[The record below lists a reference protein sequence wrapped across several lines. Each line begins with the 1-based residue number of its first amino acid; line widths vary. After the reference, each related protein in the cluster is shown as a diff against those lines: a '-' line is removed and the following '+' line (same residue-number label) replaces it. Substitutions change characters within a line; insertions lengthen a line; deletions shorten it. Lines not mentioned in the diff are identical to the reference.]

1 MALPVTSGTAS
12 FLASRDD
19 IINAALRSLKVIG
32 VGETPGTEDYT
43 NCAFALNTLLKE
55 LATEG
60 KMAWLYQTISIPF
73 VANQAVY
80 TIAESGSPS
89 LTNYRPVSIAHA
101 WRRDGS
107 TPPIDTPMSPLT
119 RQRYDQLTPKGTTG
133 VPVNWYYDPQIG
145 LASVTVWPT
154 PQDATYTL
162 YLCIQRPVQD
172 ITSSGQNFDVTPEW
186 FSTLR
191 WILADEVSSEY
202 EVELPTQQM
211 VRSRAETKRAKLA
224 NFSQEEGS
232 VFFMP
237 DPQGG
242 FRGGLPT

>member
-12 FLASRDD
+12 FLVSRDD
-19 IINAALRSLKVIG
+19 IIQAALRSLKVIG

-55 LATEG
+55 LNTEG
-60 KMAWLYQTISIPF
+60 KMAWLFQTVVFPF
-73 VANQAVY
+73 QANKGSY
-80 TIAESGSPS
+80 TIAETGADVAN
-89 LTNYRPVSIAHA
+89 TRPVSILHVF
-101 WRRDGS
+101 RRDS
-107 TPPIDTPMSPLT
+107 NSIDTPMTKMT
-119 RQRYDQLTPKGTTG
+119 RQEYDQLPNKSQTGT
-133 VPVNWYYDPQIG
+133 PVNWMYDDQIG
-145 LASVTVWPT
+145 LATVYFWLV
-154 PQDATYTL
+154 PQDTTYSCGL
-162 YLCIQRPVQD
+162 VIQRPIQD
-172 ITSSGQNFDVTPEW
+172 ILSSGQNFDVSQEW

-202 EVELPTQQM
+202 EVDLQTQQM

-224 NFSQEEGS
+224 DFSQEEGS